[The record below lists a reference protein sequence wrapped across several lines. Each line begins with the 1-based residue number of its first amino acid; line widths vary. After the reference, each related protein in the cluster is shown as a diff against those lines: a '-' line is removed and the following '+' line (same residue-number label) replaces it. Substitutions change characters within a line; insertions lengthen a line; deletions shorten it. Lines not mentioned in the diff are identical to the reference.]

1 MVSDEEEE
9 EENIVEEAS
18 EWDGTFE
25 PVTVIDSDECSFV
38 VTGLEESSYG
48 DFVLNIEL
56 ENKSSEGTY
65 SFDLIDLSINGITG
79 TGIYY
84 EDLAPGEKITD
95 VVDLSVWNDLEEW
108 EIDELSDITDI
119 KISMQVDNA
128 EDMSEV
134 AYKEAHIYPQG
145 EENAIAYHREDQDT
159 DLVLFDNDYAKV
171 VYIQT
176 LYGTDA
182 GMAFDLYVENKT
194 DTDELF
200 TIENIMINDAE
211 TNPFWLLYV
220 DAGECSFSYI
230 KWSASELEEA
240 GIEDIEA
247 VTDLIA
253 IQFDFR
259 AVKVEDFTD
268 YFNETCSL
276 NLQLY

>member
-1 MVSDEEEE
+1 MVSDEEEK

-25 PVTVIDSDECSFV
+25 PVMVIDSDECSFV

-84 EDLAPGEKITD
+84 EDLTPGEKITD
-95 VVDLSVWNDLEEW
+95 VVDLSVWND
-108 EIDELSDITDI
+108 
-119 KISMQVDNA
+119 
-128 EDMSEV
+128 
-134 AYKEAHIYPQG
+134 
-145 EENAIAYHREDQDT
+145 
-159 DLVLFDNDYAKV
+159 
-171 VYIQT
+171 
-176 LYGTDA
+176 
-182 GMAFDLYVENKT
+182 
-194 DTDELF
+194 
-200 TIENIMINDAE
+200 
-211 TNPFWLLYV
+211 
-220 DAGECSFSYI
+220 
-230 KWSASELEEA
+230 LEEA